1 MKKFICALLSLAML
15 ALFAGCHNRKN
26 IETDTTDASSGSVEA
41 QVEDTSA
48 ASPDSTAPQANSE
61 SASVEDTSAASP
73 NSTAPQADSKSASVE
88 ETKADAPANGTTAA
102 PSEQP
107 SVSVGK
113 FSFIKDKKGDIL
125 RADSESKIWAGVV
138 GDAYILLRNT
148 SDANEWGEKGRVYEL
163 HCAQFAGKYSM
174 WSDGYWEINDD
185 GTELTLTPKNQS
197 ENGSIGVAAGKS
209 KTFKGQNGVFSVP
222 VTFEQGGKTT
232 VKIDFNKVSK

>member
-1 MKKFICALLSLAML
+1 MKKFICALLLLAML
-15 ALFAGCHNRKN
+15 AFFAGCHNQKN

-41 QVEDTSA
+41 QVEDTST

-73 NSTAPQADSKSASVE
+73 DSTAPQSASIE

-107 SVSVGK
+107 SVSVDK

-232 VKIDFNKVSK
+232 IKIDFNKVSK

>member
-41 QVEDTSA
+41 Q
-48 ASPDSTAPQANSE
+48 
-61 SASVEDTSAASP
+61 VEDTSAASP

>member
-15 ALFAGCHNRKN
+15 AFFAGCHNQKN
-26 IETDTTDASSGSVEA
+26 IETDTTAASSGSVDA

-48 ASPDSTAPQANSE
+48 ASPDSTAPQAVSE
-61 SASVEDTSAASP
+61 
-73 NSTAPQADSKSASVE
+73 SASVE
-88 ETKADAPANGTTAA
+88 ETKADTTSSGTTAVPA
-102 PSEQP
+102 KQP

-113 FSFIKDKKGDIL
+113 FAFINDKKGDIL

-148 SDANEWGEKGRVYEL
+148 SDANEWGEEGRVYEL

-232 VKIDFNKVSK
+232 IKIDFNKVSK